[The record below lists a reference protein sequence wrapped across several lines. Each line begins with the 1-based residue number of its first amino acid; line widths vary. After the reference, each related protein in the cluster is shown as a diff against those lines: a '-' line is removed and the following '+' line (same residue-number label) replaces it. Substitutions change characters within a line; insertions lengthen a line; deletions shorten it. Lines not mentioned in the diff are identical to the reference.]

1 MKKAFKFT
9 GEYIILAENK
19 KFAEKKI
26 CNILK
31 KLDYNLILEYQG
43 KVNLPLPLEE
53 KKWLNFTQV

>member
-53 KKWLNFTQV
+53 KK